1 LANYVCGRCRRNA
14 KVPEQAQVPNNT
26 GRRTKANK
34 GRQDNTNT
42 RSDRQFDTCKQFDT
56 YICTSHLFSPFYYQ
70 INELSIPSRSLT
82 GRPSRPAQ
90 GSSSSSSSHRQCRC
104 WWCNVKVAVRSLRVV
119 HLFLRSSY
127 ISTPS
132 QPSIV
137 LSQSC
142 CQL

>member
-1 LANYVCGRCRRNA
+1 VLANYVCGRCRRNA

-82 GRPSRPAQ
+82 GRPSRPTQ

-104 WWCNVKVAVRSLRVV
+104 WWCNVKVAVAPRRTFVLALLIQHVRPSSKTHASQQSL
-119 HLFLRSSY
+119 
-127 ISTPS
+127 
-132 QPSIV
+132 Q
-137 LSQSC
+137 
-142 CQL
+142 